1 MFPYILSGIGG
12 ALMSFMTNMG
22 EEMVLVGWIVGLAC
36 AGIGIFMTI
45 RHEETQK
52 DKLMDLAF
60 HGGAFIIGIIAMYAF
75 ALLFALVVLGIF
87 LQFMGINVIGW
98 VLGLLDG
105 IGQNAKQEQLDE
117 GYTYVPEEE
126 PEVEAPAKKVEVWRE
141 NGYMKEH
148 LKVSSDGERYYDPED
163 GEWHRIK

>member
-12 ALMSFMTNMG
+12 AIMTFLTNVGGDMAG
-22 EEMVLVGWIVGLAC
+22 AGWIVGLIC

-45 RHEETQK
+45 RYEETRK
-52 DKLMDLAF
+52 DQLMDLAF
-60 HGGAFIIGIIAMYAF
+60 HAGAFIVGIIAMH
-75 ALLFALVVLGIF
+75 LVAVVIVLMVVAIF

-105 IGQNAKQEQLDE
+105 IGQNEEQEQIEEDSFV
-117 GYTYVPEEE
+117 YVPDEE
-126 PEVEAPAKKVEVWRE
+126 PEEVSAPQVEVWRE
-141 NGYMKEH
+141 NGMMKEH